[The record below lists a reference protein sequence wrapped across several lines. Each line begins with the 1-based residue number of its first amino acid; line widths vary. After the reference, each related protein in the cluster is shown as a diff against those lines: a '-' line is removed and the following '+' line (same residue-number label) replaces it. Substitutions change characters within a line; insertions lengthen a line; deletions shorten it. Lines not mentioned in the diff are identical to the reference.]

1 MKLVF
6 LGNFLFI
13 YLTRAVCTVAAIK
26 SFYASTSREAR
37 YENNSCEVFSYPRA
51 RGSSFVFDLSVAVV
65 IGSTQRPVAHE
76 GKYLL
81 QACCINHLETLLIL
95 QLGKTFRNFINVA
108 TR

>member
-37 YENNSCEVFSYPRA
+37 YENNSCEVFSYPCAVGVR
-51 RGSSFVFDLSVAVV
+51 SSLTYQWQSSLVQHNVQWLTKVNIYYKRVV
-65 IGSTQRPVAHE
+65 
-76 GKYLL
+76 
-81 QACCINHLETLLIL
+81 
-95 QLGKTFRNFINVA
+95 
-108 TR
+108 